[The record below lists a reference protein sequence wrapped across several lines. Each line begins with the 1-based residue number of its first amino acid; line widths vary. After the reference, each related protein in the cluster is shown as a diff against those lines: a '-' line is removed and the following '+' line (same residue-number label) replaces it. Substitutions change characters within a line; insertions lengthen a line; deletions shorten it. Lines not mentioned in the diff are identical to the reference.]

1 MVGSSRR
8 GLTCARVLTTSV
20 AYLLDTNICVYVI
33 RGRRQE
39 VLARFARHALTDL
52 MVSSVTAAELYFGI
66 EKGDYREANLTVLD
80 TFLAPLIMAPFDGA
94 AARVYGSIRVDL
106 ERRGLP
112 IGPLDTLIAA
122 HALSL
127 DAVLVTNNVR
137 EFTRVPG
144 LRLENWA
151 DA

>member
-1 MVGSSRR
+1 MF
-8 GLTCARVLTTSV
+8 
-20 AYLLDTNICVYVI
+20 LLDTNICAYLINRRPERVYPRLMEHRNDGV
-33 RGRRQE
+33 G
-39 VLARFARHALTDL
+39 LSSLT
-52 MVSSVTAAELYFGI
+52 VAELRYGADKSSRPAQNHSALN
-66 EKGDYREANLTVLD
+66 E
-80 TFLAPLIMAPFDGA
+80 FLAPLNVYAFDAEA
-94 AARVYGSIRVDL
+94 AAVYGRIRVDL

-122 HALSL
+122 QALSL

>member
-1 MVGSSRR
+1 M
-8 GLTCARVLTTSV
+8 

-33 RGRRQE
+33 RGRRHE
-39 VLARFARHALTDL
+39 ALARFAQHALADL

-66 EKGDYREANLTVLD
+66 EKSDYREDNLAVLD
-80 TFLAPLIMAPFDGA
+80 NFLAPLVLAPFGGA
-94 AARVYGSIRVDL
+94 ASKVYGRIRVDL

-137 EFTRVPG
+137 EFARVPG

>member
-1 MVGSSRR
+1 MF
-8 GLTCARVLTTSV
+8 
-20 AYLLDTNICVYVI
+20 LLDTNICAHLINRRPERVYPRLVAH
-33 RGRRQE
+33 RNDG
-39 VLARFARHALTDL
+39 VGLSSLT
-52 MVSSVTAAELYFGI
+52 VAELRYGADKSSRPAQNHSALN
-66 EKGDYREANLTVLD
+66 E
-80 TFLAPLIMAPFDGA
+80 FLAPLDVYAFDAEA
-94 AARVYGSIRVDL
+94 AVVYGSVRVDL

-112 IGPLDTLIAA
+112 IGPLDLLIAA

-137 EFTRVPG
+137 EFARVPG

>member
-1 MVGSSRR
+1 M
-8 GLTCARVLTTSV
+8 AF
-20 AYLLDTNICVYVI
+20 LLDTNICVYVI

-39 VLARFARHALTDL
+39 VLTRFAQHALADL

-66 EKGDYREANLTVLD
+66 EKSDYREDNLAVLD
-80 TFLAPLIMAPFDGA
+80 NFLAPLVMAPFDGA
-94 AARVYGSIRVDL
+94 ASKVYGRIRVDL

-137 EFTRVPG
+137 EFARVPG